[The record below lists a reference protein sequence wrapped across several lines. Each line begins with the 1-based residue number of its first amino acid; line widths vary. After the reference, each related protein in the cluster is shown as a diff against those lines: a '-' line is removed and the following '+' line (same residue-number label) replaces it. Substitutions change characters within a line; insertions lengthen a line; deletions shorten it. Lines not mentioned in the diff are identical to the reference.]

1 MWGGVSRY
9 LGKLQ
14 TELRTSS
21 NCGSFSE
28 RLEGGEGAQSRQR
41 EQPVQRPCDG
51 FKPLRPHG
59 SSAFILSQKGLLE
72 DFKQIKDLRFLFVC
86 FLIFENFKPVCK

>member
-28 RLEGGEGAQSRQR
+28 RLEGGEGAQSRR
-41 EQPVQRPCDG
+41 RGQPVQRPCGG

-59 SSAFILSQKGLLE
+59 VFSFHSESEGAIGGF
-72 DFKQIKDLRFLFVC
+72 
-86 FLIFENFKPVCK
+86 